1 MNHEQDV
8 TRQFDSVAAHYE
20 TSPIHAHGPDLP
32 LFRATAESLR
42 PRHALDVGCGPGHV
56 ALVLA
61 PFCETVQAVD
71 ASLAMVKIAS
81 ARAQDA
87 ACTNIVCQQAAV
99 ASLPF
104 ADASMDLVTCRF
116 SAHHW
121 RNLSSGLQEI
131 ARVLRPG
138 GTFILTDSVA
148 PDDPLSDTH
157 LQTIELLRDT
167 SHVRNLTVSAWMA
180 LLAAYDFIPTRT
192 DHFRIFIAFD
202 DWVARAKTPA
212 TRVAA
217 LKDLL
222 RHAPIEARNR
232 LGIEEDGSF
241 HLDVLTAHC
250 QKART

>member
-8 TRQFDSVAAHYE
+8 ARQFDATAARYE
-20 TSPIHAHGPDLP
+20 TSPIHAQGPDLP
-32 LFRATAESLR
+32 LFRAAAASLR
-42 PRHALDVGCGPGHV
+42 PQHALDVGCGPGHV
-56 ALVLA
+56 ALALA

-71 ASLAMVKIAS
+71 ASLEMIKIAS
-81 ARAQDA
+81 ARARDG
-87 ACTNIVCQQAAV
+87 ACTNIVCQQAVV

-138 GTFILTDSVA
+138 GSFVLTDSVA
-148 PDDPLSDTH
+148 PDDLLADTH

-180 LLAAYDFIPTRT
+180 RLAAHDLRPAHT
-192 DHFRIFIAFD
+192 DHFRVLIAFD
-202 DWVARAKTPA
+202 DWVARAKTPT
-212 TRVAA
+212 TRVAV

-222 RHAPIEARNR
+222 RHAPIEVRDR
-232 LGIEEDGSF
+232 LGIKEDGSF
-241 HLDVLTAHC
+241 YLDVLTAQC
-250 QKART
+250 RKAPL